1 MKYLVELEYINI
13 DNYSPFSYIN
23 EMSEQ
28 YRYDRY
34 LLPYISHEWKTIPV
48 HPDTISDLWIL
59 DSQILF
65 HKEVYPT
72 SSFRTVYLKEDN
84 TFLKLPIQRKIT
96 RWLRDLPIKQ
106 ILRSEFATELLKRNP
121 LNGFSFLCEHWNIF
135 KDEKFNYI
143 VREIPNVK
151 LYPLFYII
159 KSQKYKK
166 DFLMKLIT
174 NIISTWMFYASRDI
188 YLEYHTQN
196 ILVDKNANIYYRD
209 LSDIKSFWVSII
221 QPSYANNL
229 ANRSELNSL
238 MFDRSVCN
246 QNLSFFLTY
255 YKELSSEIPTIKQI
269 IKSNIEKYALHFH
282 NYSMDFTCDKPVR
295 IPEKVP
301 LNFWRN

>member
-1 MKYLVELEYINI
+1 MKYSIELEYINI
-13 DNYSPFSYIN
+13 DNYSPFSHIN
-23 EMSEQ
+23 EMSER
-28 YRYDRY
+28 YRYDKY
-34 LLPYISHEWKTIPV
+34 LLPYILHEWKIIPV
-48 HPDTISDLWIL
+48 HPDTMSDLQIP

-96 RWLRDLPIKQ
+96 RWLRDLSTKQ
-106 ILRSEFATELLKRNP
+106 ILRSEFAAELLNRNP
-121 LNGFSFLCEHWNIF
+121 LKGFSFLGENWHIF

-143 VREIPNVK
+143 VREIPDIQ
-151 LYPLFYII
+151 LYPLFYVI

-166 DFLMKLIT
+166 DFLMKLIS

-209 LSDIKSFWVSII
+209 LSDIKSYWVSII
-221 QPSYANNL
+221 QPSYVNNL

-238 MFDRSVCN
+238 MFDRSVWN

-255 YKELSSEIPTIKQI
+255 YKELDSEILTIKQI
-269 IKSNIEKYALHFH
+269 IKNNIEKYSLWFP
-282 NYSMDFTCDKPVR
+282 NYSLDFTYDKPIRTPV
-295 IPEKVP
+295 KVP